1 MLTLLSSIVDD
12 LSVINKKESESENK
26 FIDNIRSMLTS
37 LSCLLD
43 DLSEIN
49 RKISLIEL
57 IEKFPITYQ
66 LCNKDHNKFMLLLR
80 KGIYSYEYMD
90 SWQRFDEESL
100 PDKEYF
106 IAN

>member
-1 MLTLLSSIVDD
+1 MSTSLSCLVDNLSEINKREPEYEFIDSFRSMSTLLSSIVDD

-57 IEKFPITYQ
+57 LKSFRLRINYVIKIIIN
-66 LCNKDHNKFMLLLR
+66 LC
-80 KGIYSYEYMD
+80 YY
-90 SWQRFDEESL
+90 
-100 PDKEYF
+100 
-106 IAN
+106 